1 MPCPYGHEVGG
12 VLVPVDWLKEFV
24 ASEAATA
31 QLANDLTML
40 GLEVENVQD
49 TDGAAVLDIK
59 VTSNRGDCLSVLG
72 VARELAALY
81 DLPLKM
87 PDCQCSE
94 QGPAAEDI
102 AQVDILDGKLCPRYS
117 ARVVQGITVR
127 ESPVWA
133 QKRLVQCG
141 IRPINA
147 VVDATN
153 LVMLELGQ
161 PLHAFDCD
169 RLAKTNGR
177 AHIIVRR
184 ARARETIVTL
194 DGVSHDLAA
203 GMLVIADP
211 SGPVALAG
219 VMGGASS
226 EISLATKNA
235 LLESAHFDR
244 VSIRRTAR
252 ALGMNSE
259 ASYRFERI
267 VDPGGTVR
275 AVDRVARLIVEF
287 CGGVAARG
295 VLDVYPRPVKTAKIT
310 LRPSRVNALLG
321 TRISKDDVAD
331 LLRRLGLDVTEGPR
345 IKVSVP
351 SFRPDLTAE
360 VDLVEEV
367 ARLHGYNRVPETVAA
382 SAARGRQTQE
392 LELEERAR
400 AALIGLGLNE
410 TINYSLDH
418 PSSFDRLNLPADHAL
433 RASAIAIKNPKSEDF
448 TILRTTLLGDLLA
461 TVRTNSVRGVGEVR
475 AFEIGRVFMRGDA
488 ESPPQEKRMAGAVLW
503 GGALASPKSLR
514 DGAGFYAAKGIA
526 EQLIGE
532 FTSARPQFEPDAHPS
547 FHPGRCAIVKV
558 DGQCVGVIGEAAREV
573 MSNYDLRERCWLME
587 LDMGMLMQ
595 FAQREPAP
603 RAAPLSRFPPVGRDL
618 ALIVAEDVPAQQV
631 TGIIRQGAG
640 SLLERLELFDTYRG
654 QQVPEGHK
662 SLAYSMVFRHAER
675 TLTDAEADEILA
687 AIKQALAS
695 SLAARVRE

>member
-1 MPCPYGHEVGG
+1 

-24 ASEAATA
+24 AFDVPTA

-49 TDGAAVLDIK
+49 MDGAAVLDIK

-87 PDCQCSE
+87 PECQCSE
-94 QGPAAEDI
+94 QDPAAEDI
-102 AQVDILDGKLCPRYS
+102 AQVDILDAKLCPRYS
-117 ARVVQGITVR
+117 ARVAQGITVC
-127 ESPVWA
+127 ESPLWA
-133 QKRLVQCG
+133 QRRLVQCG

-226 EISLATKNA
+226 EISLATKNV
-235 LLESAHFDR
+235 LLESAHFGR

-267 VDPGGTVR
+267 VDPGGTMR

-287 CGGVAARG
+287 CGGAVAKG
-295 VLDVYPRPVKTAKIT
+295 VLDVYPRPVKTAKMT

-321 TRISKDDVAD
+321 TRISRSEIAG

-345 IKVSVP
+345 IKVGVP

-360 VDLVEEV
+360 VDLIEEV

-382 SAARGRQTQE
+382 SAARGRQSRE
-392 LELEERAR
+392 LELEEGAR

-418 PSSFDRLNLPADHAL
+418 PSSFDRLNLPADHPL
-433 RASAIAIKNPKSEDF
+433 RTGAIAIKNPKSEDF

-461 TVRTNSVRGVGEVR
+461 TVRTNAVRGVGEVR
-475 AFEIGRVFMRGDA
+475 AFEIGRVFMRRDK
-488 ESPPQEKRMAGAVLW
+488 ESAPEEKRMAGAVLW
-503 GGALASPKSLR
+503 GGGLAGLR
-514 DGAGFYAAKGIA
+514 SSREGEGFYEVKGIA
-526 EQLIGE
+526 EQMIAR
-532 FTSARPQFEPDAHPS
+532 FTSAVQGFERDNHPS
-547 FHPGRCAIVKV
+547 FHPGRCAVVNVEGKP
-558 DGQCVGVIGEAAREV
+558 VGVIGEAATGV
-573 MSNYDLRERCWLME
+573 MTSYDLRERCCLME
-587 LDMGMLMQ
+587 LDLGMLMQ

-603 RAAPLSRFPPVGRDL
+603 RAVALSRFPPVGRDL
-618 ALIVAEDVPAQQV
+618 ALVVAQDVPAQQV
-631 TGIIRQGAG
+631 TDIIRGSAG
-640 SLLERLELFDTYRG
+640 SLLERLELFDVYRG

-662 SLAYSMVFRHAER
+662 SLAYSMVFRDAER

-687 AIKQALAS
+687 KIEQALA
-695 SLAARVRE
+695 AAVGARVRE